1 MKYSKYPLSF
11 LFIAILIMAISSC
24 KKNNTTASPAVRTNT
39 FTVNW
44 YRDSTTANPTAF
56 IDLYNGKAYTM
67 SGAVPRADSI
77 DLFCYDHSALQVSG
91 LNISLINM
99 AFFGNGTYAAQQSFQ
114 NVVGAQALSVYNTST
129 VSEVSMT
136 PSEFSSIRYNSD
148 IAYLFASKAL
158 NGGYSDIDIQSTD
171 LNNTLKYYQ
180 FVCAKTG
187 KRGFFHITSSN
198 YLPGGTMTIEEK
210 VEQ

>member
-1 MKYSKYPLSF
+1 MKFIKTALLFVLLSGICF
-11 LFIAILIMAISSC
+11 TINSCTKNGPASIS
-24 KKNNTTASPAVRTNT
+24 VRSST
-39 FTVNW
+39 FSVNW
-44 YRDSTTANPTAF
+44 FRDSTTPNPASF

-67 SGAVPRADSI
+67 SAAVAKADSI
-77 DLFCYDHSALQVSG
+77 DLFCYDHSALAVSG
-91 LNISLINM
+91 QNISLINM
-99 AFFGNGTYAAQQSFQ
+99 VFFGASNYGAAASFQ
-114 NVVGAQALSVYNTST
+114 SVVGAQALSTYNAST

-136 PSEFSSIRYNSD
+136 AADFNGIRYNSD
-148 IAYLFASKAL
+148 IASLFATRAF
-158 NGGYSDIDIQSTD
+158 NGGYTDIDIAATD
-171 LNNTLKYYQ
+171 LGNSLKYYQ